1 MVPGARKHT
10 EEKAKELGLVGWV
23 MNTPE
28 GTVVGQAQGDPTAL
42 RTLYARSSTLPQH
55 SSPLF
60 ITGWCRRKW
69 LQEEGSPKSRIDRC
83 EFKNERDDL
92 PALEFS
98 SFGVQRPSRKK
109 RESASGSEKRKSREV
124 APSKEAG
131 ERKKKKKEKTKKD
144 EDDERSKVKKEK
156 KKKKTKESA

>member
-1 MVPGARKHT
+1 MFFRKHT

-28 GTVVGQAQGDPTAL
+28 GTVVGQAQGDPAAL
-42 RTLYARSSTLPQH
+42 QTL
-55 SSPLF
+55 
-60 ITGWCRRKW
+60 RKW

-98 SFGVQRPSRKK
+98 SFGVKRPSRKK
-109 RESASGSEKRKSREV
+109 REESASGSSEKRKSREV
-124 APSKEAG
+124 APSKDAG
-131 ERKKKKKEKTKKD
+131 ERKKKKEKTKKD
-144 EDDERSKVKKEK
+144 KDEESSKVKKVKKEK
-156 KKKKTKESA
+156 KKKTKESA

>member
-1 MVPGARKHT
+1 
-10 EEKAKELGLVGWV
+10 
-23 MNTPE
+23 MNTPQ

-42 RTLYARSSTLPQH
+42 QTLYARSSTLPQH
-55 SSPLF
+55 SSPLL

-98 SFGVQRPSRKK
+98 SFGVKRPSRKK
-109 RESASGSEKRKSREV
+109 REESGSEKRKSREV

-131 ERKKKKKEKTKKD
+131 ERKKKKKKEKTKKD

-156 KKKKTKESA
+156 KEKKKKTKESA